1 MFSST
6 HGFQCD
12 SEYNYIPGYIIQDES
27 NYTSHEIG
35 TLEAAISFPEPA
47 ILKGTRGSGIIRCRK
62 PGILAKIELRIPF
75 QRPIRFLPETDYPR
89 ASRSFP
95 RIAGSGNEIVEAVDS
110 EILGDYDAYC
120 LYADEPLASQ
130 ECYARY
136 L

>member
-6 HGFQCD
+6 HGSQCD

-27 NYTSHEIG
+27 NDTSHEIG
-35 TLEAAISFPEPA
+35 TL
-47 ILKGTRGSGIIRCRK
+47 
-62 PGILAKIELRIPF
+62 
-75 QRPIRFLPETDYPR
+75 
-89 ASRSFP
+89 
-95 RIAGSGNEIVEAVDS
+95 EAVDS

-136 L
+136 LKLCGTQGTKRDARTKIRRP

>member
-1 MFSST
+1 MLSST
-6 HGFQCD
+6 RGSQCD

-35 TLEAAISFPEPA
+35 TF
-47 ILKGTRGSGIIRCRK
+47 
-62 PGILAKIELRIPF
+62 
-75 QRPIRFLPETDYPR
+75 
-89 ASRSFP
+89 
-95 RIAGSGNEIVEAVDS
+95 S

-136 L
+136 LKLCGRQGTKRDARTNIRRP